1 MFIRSTLT
9 VFILN
14 HQGDKNKYQC
24 STMFDNSTLKI
35 DKIDRKSSGFRYI
48 LTVQILTKTLEKGYH
63 FVMDVGDK
71 LIRRWRNTVRY
82 RLYEEIR
89 GVWRV

>member
-24 STMFDNSTLKI
+24 STIRRCKSAKI
-35 DKIDRKSSGFRYI
+35 VRKSSGFRCI
-48 LTVQILTKTLEKGYH
+48 LAVQILTKTLEKGYH
-63 FVMDVGDK
+63 FLMNVGDK
-71 LIRRWRNTVRY
+71 LILRWRNTVRY
-82 RLYEEIR
+82 RLHEEIR

>member
-24 STMFDNSTLKI
+24 STKFDNSTLKI
-35 DKIDRKSSGFRYI
+35 DKNSQKVEQF
-48 LTVQILTKTLEKGYH
+48 
-63 FVMDVGDK
+63 
-71 LIRRWRNTVRY
+71 
-82 RLYEEIR
+82 
-89 GVWRV
+89 

>member
-24 STMFDNSTLKI
+24 STKFDNSTLQIGKNSQKVERFKVHFSCTNI
-35 DKIDRKSSGFRYI
+35 DKDLRKGLSFC
-48 LTVQILTKTLEKGYH
+48 
-63 FVMDVGDK
+63 
-71 LIRRWRNTVRY
+71 
-82 RLYEEIR
+82 YECR
-89 GVWRV
+89 G

>member
-14 HQGDKNKYQC
+14 HQEDKNKYQC

-35 DKIDRKSSGFRYI
+35 DKNSQKVEGF
-48 LTVQILTKTLEKGYH
+48 
-63 FVMDVGDK
+63 
-71 LIRRWRNTVRY
+71 
-82 RLYEEIR
+82 
-89 GVWRV
+89 